1 VARVYEGALAKAGL
15 TSTQFAVLRAL
26 ERKGGTL
33 PLTHLAE
40 ELVLER
46 TSLYRAIAPLER
58 DALVKV
64 TATKDRRAKALRLTP
79 ACRKRIAA
87 ALPHWTKAHAAF
99 VGGYGKGKWM
109 IAADSLNAAIKVAQ
123 GMA

>member
-1 VARVYEGALAKAGL
+1 MARVYEGALAKAGL

-64 TATKDRRAKALRLTP
+64 TATKDRRA
-79 ACRKRIAA
+79 
-87 ALPHWTKAHAAF
+87 HA
-99 VGGYGKGKWM
+99 
-109 IAADSLNAAIKVAQ
+109 
-123 GMA
+123 

>member
-1 VARVYEGALAKAGL
+1 MARVYEGALAKAGL

-26 ERKGGTL
+26 ERQGGAL
-33 PLTHLAE
+33 PLSRLAE

-64 TATKDRRAKALRLTP
+64 TGTEDRRAKALHLTP
-79 ACRKRIAA
+79 SGRRRIAA

-99 VGGYGKGKWM
+99 VGGYGKGKWVV
-109 IAADSLNAAIKVAQ
+109 AAEALDAAIAVAQ
-123 GMA
+123 RMD